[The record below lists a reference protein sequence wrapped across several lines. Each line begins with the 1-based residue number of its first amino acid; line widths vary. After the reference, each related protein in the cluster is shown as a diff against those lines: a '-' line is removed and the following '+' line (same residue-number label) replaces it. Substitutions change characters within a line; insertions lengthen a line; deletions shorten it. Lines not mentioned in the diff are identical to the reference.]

1 MVRFSAYMLL
11 LALLWPDAVAAQVRQ
26 GAALRAVPE
35 AQRAPVV
42 YQSRHGYLLFRASV
56 AGRDV
61 WAMVDSGTTSSAI
74 DLGLAREAGVRM
86 GAAGRPQKTPDG
98 QLASRSA
105 HDVAV
110 RIPGQLEG
118 RIARLNALDLSGMTR
133 LLGQRVG
140 LLLGQEFLRGM
151 ALRVDPEARTFWLAP
166 TGSFGGGEGFH
177 VLDLR
182 NGRPQVEIGVGSER
196 LLVTID
202 TGYNGQLDLTPAT
215 WRRIIA
221 GGASRPAISADA
233 TGAFAR
239 TKAAVLP
246 EVRMGAIRFADVRV
260 RERDALA
267 YWGDGSIGMG
277 LLGRGPFT
285 LDLGRGKLWVASA
298 R

>member
-1 MVRFSAYMLL
+1 MIRLPVCVLL
-11 LALLWPDAVAAQVRQ
+11 LALLWPGAVAAQ
-26 GAALRAVPE
+26 GAPLRAVPE
-35 AQRAPVV
+35 AQRAPVS

-61 WAMVDSGTTSSAI
+61 WAMVDSGTTGSAI
-74 DLGLAREAGVRM
+74 DLGLAREAGVRL
-86 GAAGRPQKTPDG
+86 GRPGRPQKTPGG
-98 QLASRSA
+98 QLASRPA

-110 RIPGQLEG
+110 RVPGQVEG

-133 LLGQRVG
+133 LLGQRIG
-140 LLLGQEFLRGM
+140 LILGQEFLRGM
-151 ALRVDPEARTFWLAP
+151 ALRVDPAARTFGLAP
-166 TGSFGGGEGFH
+166 TGSFGGGEDYH
-177 VLDLR
+177 ALELR
-182 NGRPQVEIGVGSER
+182 NGRPQVEIDVGRER

-215 WRRIIA
+215 WRRVVT
-221 GGASRPAISADA
+221 GGGVRPAVSADA
-233 TGAFAR
+233 TGSFAR
-239 TKAAVLP
+239 TRAAVLP
-246 EVRMGAIRFADVRV
+246 EVRLGSIRFADVAV

-285 LDLGRGKLWVASA
+285 LDLGRGKLWVAA